1 MEIALISVLGAGLV
15 GWLGVTV
22 QHLLAQNAQR
32 AKEHKEALQAIAEQ
46 GQLASDLHTQAMK
59 AITEQSQEMHNL
71 HTQAMKA
78 ITEQSQEM
86 HNLHTQAMK
95 ATQDLHT
102 QAMQAIAEQKQ
113 EMHNLHTQAMKAILS
128 SDRENRKHR
137 EQLHAEAMKQTKR
150 LYNVTAALGERT
162 AALEAAAGLWEPSRA
177 SADPSGRQDADSTAP
192 RSAYAST

>member
-59 AITEQSQEMHNL
+59 A
-71 HTQAMKA
+71 
-78 ITEQSQEM
+78 
-86 HNLHTQAMK
+86 
-95 ATQDLHT
+95 TQDLHT

-137 EQLHAEAMKQTKR
+137 EQLHAEAMKEIKR

-177 SADPSGRQDADSTAP
+177 STDPSGRQDADSTAP